1 MVSTGESIMNKQVF
15 SKISIGTIIVL
26 IASAVTVASF
36 FLEWTSIVLASGGG
50 VGTVLFT
57 NSGFEVAREGI
68 SDKYSSLSWIYF
80 LTPVMA
86 LSCFVIGALSLKHR
100 SSRLHILQIIL
111 SVGFSP
117 FALMAIE
124 FKYSES
130 IARMVEPSHQC
141 SSLRYLAKH
150 IGLMWHHGRFD
161 VEPSSGKV
169 ICIFN
174 APNTRLHLTPL
185 RCASRRR

>member
-1 MVSTGESIMNKQVF
+1 MNKQVF

-26 IASAVTVASF
+26 IASAVTVTSF
-36 FLEWTSIVLASGGG
+36 FLEWTSIVLASGGD

-86 LSCFVIGALSLKHR
+86 LSCFVIGVLSLKHR
-100 SSRLHILQIIL
+100 SSCLHILQIIL
-111 SVGFSP
+111 SVLGFSP

-124 FKYSES
+124 FKIVNQLPVWLSPLISVPRYGIWLS
-130 IARMVEPSHQC
+130 ILGLCGIIAGSTLN
-141 SSLRYLAKH
+141 LRQ
-150 IGLMWHHGRFD
+150 
-161 VEPSSGKV
+161 GK
-169 ICIFN
+169 
-174 APNTRLHLTPL
+174 
-185 RCASRRR
+185 